1 MKQTL
6 LKTMALGLLMMV
18 GVNAWADRDTS
29 KNFYCPQ
36 TDGSYETLYGA
47 IDSIKSNTAT
57 TLEVQIW
64 GTRPK
69 LGKKTGDGYSSKTS
83 FRIEAVSGKTI
94 NIVPKVS
101 GIILTAGDHAR
112 SNIWFLNA
120 QDNATLSI
128 GSSEYA
134 MTIEGYG
141 LNSNNAQLNG
151 VCVNEKKGLMNI
163 TNVTFQKFLLN
174 SETKN
179 GSTTYGYLYTNKVA
193 SVSDTEGYAT
203 LTDVTITNC
212 QTELEAFIKSIN
224 TNNDAICL
232 VNSFNVTHN
241 TGRTE
246 TVFNIAGRIR
256 LGAKTGNSSV
266 SITTN
271 ENISITWA
279 STTTTIG
286 TAAIVKAKK
295 EMASKFELTNN
306 DLGLFGND
314 TDLKLTQ
321 AYTLAVTDAGA
332 ATLVLPFA
340 LTIPTGASCFKL
352 KHTDGSATVQATA
365 VETTLSANTPVL
377 VEASKGSYK
386 FVSTA
391 TEGTVATGSEDQT
404 PEGQSLTG
412 VFTDKTFGTGITSF
426 DNIYILNKVG
436 DTVGFYK
443 AASGKKVGANRCYLT
458 ATNVPNA
465 ARSLNIVF
473 GDDETTG
480 NYSGHL
486 MYVNNV

>member
-1 MKQTL
+1 MKRKL
-6 LKTMALGLLMMV
+6 LKTLALAVMV
-18 GVNAWADRDTS
+18 AGGWSQTWADRDTS

-69 LGKKTGDGYSSKTS
+69 LGLKSGNGYSSKTS
-83 FRIEAVSGKTI
+83 YRIEAVSGKTI

-174 SETKN
+174 SESKTN
-179 GSTTYGYLYTNKVA
+179 SGTTTTTYGYLYTNKVA

-232 VNSFNVTHN
+232 VNSFKVTHN
-241 TGRTE
+241 TERTE

-279 STTTTIG
+279 STTTAIG

-295 EMASKFELTNN
+295 E
-306 DLGLFGND
+306 
-314 TDLKLTQ
+314 
-321 AYTLAVTDAGA
+321 
-332 ATLVLPFA
+332 
-340 LTIPTGASCFKL
+340 
-352 KHTDGSATVQATA
+352 
-365 VETTLSANTPVL
+365 
-377 VEASKGSYK
+377 
-386 FVSTA
+386 
-391 TEGTVATGSEDQT
+391 
-404 PEGQSLTG
+404 
-412 VFTDKTFGTGITSF
+412 
-426 DNIYILNKVG
+426 IL
-436 DTVGFYK
+436 
-443 AASGKKVGANRCYLT
+443 
-458 ATNVPNA
+458 
-465 ARSLNIVF
+465 
-473 GDDETTG
+473 
-480 NYSGHL
+480 
-486 MYVNNV
+486 M